1 MFPGVPKLVQSK
13 KLTFEAEIDDR
24 SRPLGSEETLFATA
38 SGVVIVQTD
47 DEVGQSE
54 TSFEE
59 SIHGGADGLTLRR
72 RPADED
78 DDRFQTRQRWR
89 KRVRSRRLR
98 CGNDEYCAQRHA
110 NSEGDDRHSRT
121 VLNRAFASL
130 CVRLRLEGSV
140 CKVDVRSPW
149 SARSRCL
156 SAGTG

>member
-89 KRVRSRRLR
+89 KRVRSR
-98 CGNDEYCAQRHA
+98 D
-110 NSEGDDRHSRT
+110 
-121 VLNRAFASL
+121 
-130 CVRLRLEGSV
+130 CVVGTMST
-140 CKVDVRSPW
+140 
-149 SARSRCL
+149 AL
-156 SAGTG
+156 SAMRIPKVTTDIPAQC